1 MFRWLKLTP
10 SLIWA
15 GALIGGAIL
24 WSMFKSYFT
33 SAKVVNVKVRA
44 GVQRDKLRQAIKD
57 GNTKALR
64 EEALAWAREKK

>member
-1 MFRWLKLTP
+1 MKWLKLTP

-15 GALIGGAIL
+15 GIIIGGAIL

-33 SAKVVNVKVRA
+33 SAKVIDVKVRA
-44 GVQRDKLRQAIKD
+44 NTQRDKLRQAIKD
-57 GNTKALR
+57 GDTKALR